1 MEFIRLVSA
10 RLSNYKFKQKYLKT
24 LFGFIKMKSMKDR
37 TYLCNSKAYLH
48 NSLNMLLNHI
58 SMATLL
64 DY

>member
-1 MEFIRLVSA
+1 M
-10 RLSNYKFKQKYLKT
+10 
-24 LFGFIKMKSMKDR
+24 FGFIKMKSVKDR